1 MRKLTIAAVIL
12 LVLAAVVV
20 FALFNLDKLVKR
32 NKDYILAQAEQ
43 ALGRKV
49 AVEDIGVTLWG
60 GIGVRLKNLTL
71 ADDRAFSTQDFLHA
85 ADLQV
90 NVEFLPLL
98 RKELRVK
105 RLILRQPVVRAIRDK
120 GGVFNF
126 ASIGGPGRA
135 EPQKRTEGGPPSST
149 ATKALPLLVSLVDVA
164 GGELYY
170 VDRKAGV
177 ELRASQVDLKIRDFG
192 FDQPVSITLAAAV
205 NSDRRNLTI
214 QGTIGP
220 LPPTISLDD
229 PKGLRLSGDVNLG
242 PVTLADLRRLP
253 LLAET
258 LPAEL
263 KGDGPLSFTA
273 HVDGTLEDMAL
284 TGKAEGTGTAMSFG
298 EYFRK
303 PQGVPLLLSWD
314 ARVTK
319 NEIALKKAKAELHTL
334 ELTGTGAVS
343 RGATPAV
350 RLALDSNRSGLAG
363 WEKILPV
370 LRGQNLAGS
379 FEVHTR
385 IQGPMTKDR
394 LPDISG
400 SLTLTELRAA
410 LPQVPQPLTAKSAT
424 VNFTGQGAVLGET
437 PLSIGKSQMRLAAQ
451 AERLVPVS
459 LTYRLAAPEL
469 WLADL
474 REGRGASKT
483 PEVLRQV
490 TGEGRAWMEKGLLS
504 SRGRIASARGTI
516 SDVNYTDLQ
525 AAFSMAGQ
533 VVTIDSFAL
542 KALKGSLQGRG
553 QYDMRE
559 STPRF
564 TATTQVRDFDLAEL
578 LRWAAPAA
586 PHHLRGG
593 INFDLNLAGS
603 GNRWEEIQR
612 SLSGQ
617 GQAEIMRGALLDV
630 NVAES
635 ALAGLTHVPGLS
647 MLISP
652 RVRNKYP
659 VLFANRNT
667 EFGQLK
673 GALALRDGKF
683 QLDNLL
689 VAATDWIA
697 RGQGSVGLDQSLNM
711 RTVVLLSREL
721 STDLIADV
729 KGLKYLANKEGRL
742 EIPVALTG
750 TLPRVTPQ
758 PDLAYVSR
766 LLQQRLIGEG
776 IEGVTK
782 GLQKPKSPPAEQP
795 PPSGQGSTPPAAPAK
810 PTEKRPEE
818 ELLKGLKDIF
828 RR

>member
-1 MRKLTIAAVIL
+1 MRKLTIAAIIL
-12 LVLAAVVV
+12 IVLAAVVA
-20 FALFNLDKLVKR
+20 FALLNLDRLVKR
-32 NKDYILAQAEQ
+32 NKDYILAQVEQ

-49 AVEDIGVTLWG
+49 TVEDIGVTLWG

-71 ADDRAFSTQDFLHA
+71 ADDRAFSTQDFLRA

-105 RLILRQPVVRAIRDK
+105 RLILRKPVVTAIRDK
-120 GGVFNF
+120 GGAFNF
-126 ASIGGPGRA
+126 ATIGGPGRA
-135 EPQKRTEGGPPSST
+135 EPQKKTEGVPPSST
-149 ATKALPLLVSLVDVA
+149 TGTKVLPFLVSLVDVA
-164 GGELYY
+164 AGELHYI
-170 VDRKAGV
+170 DHKAGV
-177 ELRASQVDLKIRDFG
+177 ELRATQVDLNIKDLG
-192 FDQPVSITLAAAV
+192 FDRPVSMTLAAAI
-205 NSDRRNLTI
+205 NSDRRNLAV
-214 QGTIGP
+214 QGKIGP
-220 LPPTISLDD
+220 LPPGVSLDD

-242 PVTLADLRRLP
+242 PVTFADLRRLP
-253 LLAET
+253 VLAES

-263 KGDGPLSFTA
+263 KGDGALSLTA

-284 TGKAEGTGTAMSFG
+284 SGKGEGTAATISFG
-298 EYFRK
+298 ERFRK

-314 ARVTK
+314 ARVTQ
-319 NEIALKKAKAELHTL
+319 NEIALKKAKIELHTL
-334 ELTGTGAVS
+334 ELTGNGAVT
-343 RGATPAV
+343 RGSSPAV
-350 RLALDSNRSGLAG
+350 RLALDSNRSDIAG
-363 WEKILPV
+363 WEKIFPA
-370 LRGQNLAGS
+370 LRGQKLAGS

-385 IQGPMTKDR
+385 IQGRMAKDR
-394 LPDISG
+394 LPDING
-400 SLTLTELRAA
+400 SLTLTELRAT
-410 LPQVPQPLTAKSAT
+410 LPQVPQPLTTKSAT
-424 VNFTGQGAVLGET
+424 VNFTGQGAALGET
-437 PLSIGKSQMRLAAQ
+437 PFSIGKSQMRLAAQ
-451 AERLVPVS
+451 AERLAPIS

-474 REGRGASKT
+474 REGRGAGKT

-490 TGEGRAWMEKGLLS
+490 TGEGRAWMEKGIFS
-504 SRGRIASARGTI
+504 SQGKISSARGTI
-516 SDVNYTDLQ
+516 NDINYTDLQ

-564 TATTQVRDFDLAEL
+564 TATTQVRDVDLAEL
-578 LRWAAPAA
+578 LHWAAPAA
-586 PHHLRGG
+586 PRHLRGG
-593 INFDLNLAGS
+593 INLDMNLAGS

-612 SLSGQ
+612 SLSGK

-630 NVAES
+630 NLAES
-635 ALAGLTHVPGLS
+635 TLAGLTRVPGLS

-659 VLFANRNT
+659 VLFSSRNT

-673 GALALRDGKF
+673 GSLGVREGKF
-683 QLDNLL
+683 LLDNFLIT
-689 VAATDWIA
+689 ATDWA
-697 RGQGSVGLDQSLNM
+697 AKGQGWMGLDQSLDM
-711 RTVVLLSREL
+711 RTVVFLSREL

-729 KGLKYLANKEGRL
+729 KGLKYLTNKEGRL

-758 PDLAYVSR
+758 PDLNYVSR
-766 LLQQRLIGEG
+766 QLQRRLIGEG
-776 IEGVTK
+776 IEEITK

-795 PPSGQGSTPPAAPAK
+795 LQPGTGAPPPAK
-810 PTEKRPEE
+810 PPEKRPEE
-818 ELLKGLKDIF
+818 ELLKGLKDLF
-828 RR
+828 RK

>member
-12 LVLAAVVV
+12 LILAAGVA
-20 FALFNLDKLVKR
+20 FALLNLDKLVKR

-49 AVEDIGVTLWG
+49 GVEDIGVTLWG
-60 GIGVRLKNLTL
+60 GIGVRLKNLTV
-71 ADDRAFSTQDFLHA
+71 ADDGAFSTQEFLRA

-105 RLILRQPVVRAIRDK
+105 RLILHKPVVRTIRNK

-135 EPQKRTEGGPPSST
+135 ERQQKTEGPPPSST
-149 ATKALPLLVSLVDVA
+149 AKALPLLVSLVDVA

-177 ELRASQVDLKIRDFG
+177 ELRASQVDLKVSDFG

-205 NSDRRNLTI
+205 NSDRRNLTL
-214 QGTIGP
+214 QGKIGP
-220 LPPTISLDD
+220 LPPTFALDD

-242 PVTLADLRRLP
+242 PVTLADVKRLP
-253 LLAET
+253 FLAET
-258 LPAEL
+258 LPPTL
-263 KGDGPLSFTA
+263 KADGPFSLTA
-273 HVDGTLEDMAL
+273 HVDGTLEDLAV
-284 TGKAEGTGTAMSFG
+284 TGKGEGTATTMSFG
-298 EYFRK
+298 EHFRK
-303 PQGVPLLLSWD
+303 PQGLPLLLSWD
-314 ARVTK
+314 ARVTR
-319 NEIALKKAKAELHTL
+319 NEIALKKAKIELHTL
-334 ELTGTGAVS
+334 ELTATGAVS
-343 RGATPAV
+343 RDALPVV
-350 RLALDSNRSGLAG
+350 RLTLDSNRSGLAG

-370 LRGQNLAGS
+370 LREQNLAGS
-379 FEVHTR
+379 FEVHAR
-385 IQGPMTKDR
+385 IQGRMAKDR
-394 LPDISG
+394 LPDMDG
-400 SLTLTELRAA
+400 SLTLTELRAT

-459 LTYRLAAPEL
+459 LTYRLTAPEL

-474 REGRGASKT
+474 REARGASKA

-490 TGEGRAWMEKGLLS
+490 TGEGRAWMEKGMFS
-504 SRGRIASARGTI
+504 SRGTISSARGTI
-516 SDVNYTDLQ
+516 NDVNYADLQ

-533 VVTIDSFAL
+533 VVNIDSFAL
-542 KALKGSLQGRG
+542 KALNGSLQGRG

-564 TATTQVRDFDLAEL
+564 TATTQVRGFDLAEL
-578 LRWAAPAA
+578 LGWAAPAA
-586 PHHLRGG
+586 PRHLRGG
-593 INFDLNLAGS
+593 INLDLNLAGS

-612 SLSGQ
+612 TLSGQ

-635 ALAGLTHVPGLS
+635 TLAGLTRIPGLS

-659 VLFANRNT
+659 VLFATRNT

-673 GALALRDGKF
+673 GSLALRDGRL

-689 VAATDWIA
+689 VAATDWVA
-697 RGQGSVGLDQSLNM
+697 RGQGSMGLDQSLDM

-721 STDLIADV
+721 TTDLVADV

-758 PDLAYVSR
+758 PDLAYVTR
-766 LLQQRLIGEG
+766 LLQRRLVGEG
-776 IEGVTK
+776 IEEVTK
-782 GLQKPKSPPAEQP
+782 GLLKPKSPPAEQP

-810 PTEKRPEE
+810 PPEKKPEE
-818 ELLKGLKDIF
+818 ELLKGLKDLL

>member
-1 MRKLTIAAVIL
+1 MTRKLMIAAVIL
-12 LVLAAVVV
+12 VTLGALVA
-20 FALFNLDKLVKR
+20 FALLNLDKLVKR

-60 GIGVRLKNLTL
+60 GIGVRLENLTL
-71 ADDRAFSTQDFLHA
+71 ADDRAFSTEDFLRA

-90 NVEFLPLL
+90 NVAFFPLL

-105 RLILRQPVVRAIRDK
+105 RLILHKPVVRAIRDK
-120 GGVFNF
+120 GGAFNF
-126 ASIGGPGRA
+126 ASLGGPGRS
-135 EPQKRTEGGPPSST
+135 EPQKKTEGGPPSST

-164 GGELYY
+164 GGELHY

-177 ELRASQVDLKIRDFG
+177 ELHVSQVDLKVSDFG
-192 FDQPVSITLAAAV
+192 FDHPVSMTLTAAV
-205 NSDRRNLTI
+205 NSDHRNLTI
-214 QGTIGP
+214 QGKIGP
-220 LPPTISLDD
+220 LPPTGALDD
-229 PKGLRLSGDVNLG
+229 PKGLRLSGDVKAG
-242 PVTLADLRRLP
+242 PVTLADVKRLP
-253 LLAET
+253 FLAAS
-258 LPAEL
+258 LPAAL
-263 KGDGPLSFTA
+263 TVDGPFSLNA
-273 HVDGTLEDMAL
+273 HVDGTLEDLAV
-284 TGKAEGTGTAMSFG
+284 TGTGEGTAATISFG
-298 EYFRK
+298 EHFRK
-303 PQGVPLLLSWD
+303 AQGVPLVLVWD
-314 ARVTK
+314 ARVTQ
-319 NEIALKKAKAELHTL
+319 NEIALKKAHVRLHTL
-334 ELTGTGAVS
+334 ELTGTGAMS
-343 RGATPAV
+343 RGAMPVVHLT
-350 RLALDSNRSGLAG
+350 LDSNRSGLAG

-370 LRGQNLAGS
+370 LRGQNLAGN

-385 IQGPMTKDR
+385 IQGRMTTDR
-394 LPDISG
+394 LPDMNG
-400 SLTLTELRAA
+400 SLTLTELRAP

-424 VNFTGQGAVLGET
+424 VNFSGQGAVLGET
-437 PLSIGKSQMRLAAQ
+437 PLSIGKSQMRLAAR

-474 REGRGASKT
+474 REARGVRT

-490 TGEGRAWMEKGLLS
+490 TGEGRAWTEKGMFA
-504 SRGRIASARGTI
+504 SRGKISSARGTI
-516 SDVNYTDLQ
+516 NDMNYTDLQ
-525 AAFSMAGQ
+525 AAFSVAGQ
-533 VVTIDSFAL
+533 VVNIDSFAL
-542 KALKGSLQGRG
+542 KALNGSVQGRG

-564 TATTQVRDFDLAEL
+564 TATTQVRGVELAEL
-578 LRWAAPAA
+578 LGWAAPAA
-586 PHHLRGG
+586 PRHLRGG
-593 INFDLNLAGS
+593 INLDLNLAGS
-603 GNRWEEIQR
+603 GTRWAEIQR

-617 GQAEIMRGALLDV
+617 GQGEIMRGALLDV

-635 ALAGLTHVPGLS
+635 ALAGLAHIPGLP

-659 VLFANRNT
+659 VLFATRNT

-673 GALALRDGKF
+673 GSLAVRNGKF

-689 VAATDWIA
+689 VAATDWVA
-697 RGQGSVGLDQSLNM
+697 RGQGWVGLDQSLNM

-729 KGLKYLANKEGRL
+729 KGLKYLTNKEGRL

-758 PDLAYVSR
+758 PDLNYVSR
-766 LLQQRLIGEG
+766 QLQRRLVGEG
-776 IEGVTK
+776 IEEVTK

-795 PPSGQGSTPPAAPAK
+795 PPSGQGSSPAK
-810 PTEKRPEE
+810 PTEKKPEE
-818 ELLKGLKDIF
+818 ELLKGLKDLF